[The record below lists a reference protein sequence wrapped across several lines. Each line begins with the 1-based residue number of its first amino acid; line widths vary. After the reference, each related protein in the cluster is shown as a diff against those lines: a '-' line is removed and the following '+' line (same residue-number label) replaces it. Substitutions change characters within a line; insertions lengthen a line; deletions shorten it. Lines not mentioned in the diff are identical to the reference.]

1 MSLSHMTLE
10 VMNHKLTQ
18 QQTYNHHTLMR
29 GHLPSIIPWEDYF
42 HVSESIGR
50 ELSRIDKKIKEMENK

>member
-1 MSLSHMTLE
+1 MSLSDMTLE

-18 QQTYNHHTLMR
+18 QPTHYRLMQ
-29 GHLPSIIPWEDYF
+29 GHLPSIVPWEDYF

>member
-1 MSLSHMTLE
+1 MTLE
-10 VMNHKLTQ
+10 VMNHKLTHN
-18 QQTYNHHTLMR
+18 TGNYSYSYNRRPRMI
-29 GHLPSIIPWEDYF
+29 SWEDYF